1 MVMLVT
7 LALISGLYGVVLGSA
22 LNAFVWRL
30 HAKKSWVKG
39 KSICEACKHELAGK
53 DLVPVLSWLYLR
65 GRCRYCRKP
74 IGIQHVAVELA
85 TGVLFALSALALTPT
100 GGLNWVSFIIWL
112 WLLIQLI
119 ILFIYDLRWMILP
132 NKVTYPAIGVAFAAL
147 VFMAITGL
155 HTQVWL
161 GPLEAAVIAGG
172 FFYFLAAIAGGRL
185 MGGGDVKLVFLMG
198 LMLGVKKLALAL
210 FIGFN
215 SAAIVSVA
223 LIVLKLRKRTDYVPF
238 GPFLIAG
245 TIIAYL
251 YGHAIITWYLRLN
264 GL

>member
-7 LALISGLYGVVLGSA
+7 LALITGLYGVVLGSA

-74 IGIQHVAVELA
+74 ISIQHVAVELA
-85 TGVLFALSALALTPT
+85 TGALFALSALVLKPTDTLT
-100 GGLNWVSFIIWL
+100 WAVFIIWL
-112 WLLIQLI
+112 WLLVQLI

-132 NKVTYPAIGVAFAAL
+132 NKVTYPAIGLALATLMLIAVAGAP
-147 VFMAITGL
+147 M
-155 HTQVWL
+155 QVWL
-161 GPLEAAVIAGG
+161 GPLEAAAIAGG

-198 LMLGVKKLALAL
+198 LILGVQKLALAL

-223 LIVLKLRKRTDYVPF
+223 LIILKLRKRSDHIPF

-251 YGHAIITWYLRLN
+251 YGHVIITWYLHLN
-264 GL
+264 GI